1 MPRPKPVIKDEPW
14 LKLTYTIIGLAMQV
28 HNELGPG
35 HREAVYH
42 DAMAAKLKQAGLNF
56 EDEPYIPITL
66 EDGSVVGGDS
76 PDHVVEQI
84 VIAEYKARSHL
95 MTDDD
100 LAQVIGYF
108 AALPHCPVA
117 LFINFGRPRLEYH
130 RILPPKKVEAF
141 RRQKWGK
148 PTK

>member
-1 MPRPKPVIKDEPW
+1 VPEPKPVIQDVPW
-14 LKLTYTIIGLAMQV
+14 LKLTFTIIDLAMQV

-42 DAMAAKLKQAGLNF
+42 DAMAAKLKQVGLNF

-66 EDGSVVGGDS
+66 EDGTVVGGDS

-84 VIAEYKARSHL
+84 VIVEYKARSHL

-108 AALPHCPVA
+108 AVLPHCPVA
-117 LFINFGRPRLEYH
+117 LFINFGRPRLEYR
-130 RILPPKKVEAF
+130 RIMPPKKVEAF